1 MPVFFAKEQHVLI
14 QLETDDDW
22 QSFFQNCE
30 GYITPRDYG
39 LIQDYL
45 KDIAKT
51 IVLEKG
57 YVDADYRD
65 TYFNFFSHK
74 FAQYPS
80 KTNRVTPIGR
90 TILDPSKL
98 PFVSGHVCTSEYLV
112 HILGAEL
119 TAKGFPYMSQDT
131 DVTVCPC
138 RLLDDLSI
146 FQPALHPI
154 RRKVAI

>member
-57 YVDADYRD
+57 YGSSLFCVGSQLID
-65 TYFNFFSHK
+65 
-74 FAQYPS
+74 
-80 KTNRVTPIGR
+80 
-90 TILDPSKL
+90 L
-98 PFVSGHVCTSEYLV
+98 PH
-112 HILGAEL
+112 
-119 TAKGFPYMSQDT
+119 
-131 DVTVCPC
+131 
-138 RLLDDLSI
+138 
-146 FQPALHPI
+146 
-154 RRKVAI
+154 